1 MSFRSKRELLVQVA
15 PRYREAD
22 SSEKRVILDQF
33 VAATGYVRKYAIRL
47 LHRPAPLRVQ
57 AIQRPRE
64 RRYGKEVQE
73 ALAIAWTAA
82 NCICAKRLVPFLPAL
97 VQSLE
102 AHGHL
107 TLTDDVRTQLLA
119 MSPATADRILSALRP
134 SGRARGTTT
143 TKAGMLLKH
152 QVPVRT
158 FADWNETQ
166 PGFFEV
172 DVVAHCGTNAE
183 GMFLW
188 SLVLTD
194 VATGWTEC
202 LALRH
207 RSQDAVIDALDV
219 VRQPLPFPLL
229 GFDSDNGGEFLN
241 YGVLAYCKREG
252 ITFTRGRAYKKNDQC
267 FVEQKN
273 GSIVRQLVGYDRYEG
288 EVAYRQLAELYR
300 AARLYVN
307 FFQPSMK
314 LVTKQREGSKV
325 QRKYDAAQTPF
336 QRLVSSGILAEER
349 VQHLTRVFHA
359 LDPVRLLQQIQALQ
373 DALWRHVVPES
384 PLTTA
389 HSNLPATAQHVRF
402 DVSACLPTGEA
413 LVGDSDKRLP
423 ATTAETTTKVQKR
436 KYHRTEKSLGPRTW
450 RTRLDPFAE
459 VAAELHQ
466 WFLAAPDCT
475 AKSLLQDLQ
484 ERYPDR
490 YPDHLLRTLQRRVQI
505 WRSQVVIEFDD
516 QLIRE
521 DAILNH
527 PFPAAL
533 RAIPVNGA
541 LTLSS
546 AGVSG

>member
-1 MSFRSKRELLVQVA
+1 MSFPAKRELLVQVT

-22 SSEKRVILDQF
+22 HREKTVILDQF

-47 LHRPAPLRVQ
+47 FHKPAPLRVQ
-57 AIQRPRE
+57 TIQRPRA

-97 VQSLE
+97 VPSLE

-107 TLTDDVRTQLLA
+107 TLSDDVRTQLFA
-119 MSPATADRILSALRP
+119 ISPATADRILSPLRP
-134 SGRARGTTT
+134 GGRTRGATT
-143 TKAGMLLKH
+143 TKAGTLLKH

-172 DVVAHCGTNAE
+172 DMVAHCGTNAE

-202 LALRH
+202 LAMRH
-207 RSQDAVIDALDV
+207 RSQDAVIDALGL
-219 VRQPLPFPLL
+219 VRQLLPFALL

-241 YGVLAYCKREG
+241 YGVLDYCKHEG

-314 LVTKQREGSKV
+314 LVNKQREGSKV

-336 QRLVSSGILAEER
+336 QRLGVSGILAEDKM
-349 VQHLTRVFHA
+349 QHLTRVFHA
-359 LDPVRLLQQIQALQ
+359 LDPVRLLQQLRALQ

-384 PLTTA
+384 SQNAVHP
-389 HSNLPATAQHVRF
+389 NLPPTSQHVHF
-402 DVSACLPTGEA
+402 DITACLPVGEA
-413 LVGDSDKRLP
+413 MVDDNGRSLSP
-423 ATTAETTTKVQKR
+423 STAETTSKVQKR
-436 KYHRTEKSLGPRTW
+436 KYHRTEKSLRPRTW
-450 RTRLDPFAE
+450 RTRPDPFDE
-459 VAAELHQ
+459 VATEVHQ
-466 WFLAAPDCT
+466 WFLDAPDRT
-475 AKSLLQDLQ
+475 AKSLLQELQ
-484 ERYPDR
+484 VRYPHRYPD
-490 YPDHLLRTLQRRVQI
+490 YLLRTLQRRVHT
-505 WRSQVVIEFDD
+505 WRSRVILEFDD
-516 QLIRE
+516 HLVRE
-521 DAILNH
+521 DALLNH
-527 PFPAAL
+527 TFPVTL
-533 RAIPVNGA
+533 RAIPMAGA
-541 LTLSS
+541 IPLP
-546 AGVSG
+546 AVGG

>member
-1 MSFRSKRELLVQVA
+1 MSFPAKRELLVQVA

-22 SSEKRVILDQF
+22 TSKKTIILDQF
-33 VAATGYVRKYAIRL
+33 VAVTGYARKYAIRL
-47 LHRPAPLRVQ
+47 FHQPGPMGVQ
-57 AIQRPRE
+57 AIKRPRE
-64 RRYGKEVQE
+64 RRYGKEVRE

-102 AHGHL
+102 EHGHL
-107 TLTDDVRTQLLA
+107 SLTDDARTQLLA
-119 MSPATADRILSALRP
+119 ISPATADRILSELRP
-134 SGRARGTTT
+134 GGRVRGVTT
-143 TKAGMLLKH
+143 TKAGTLLKH

-172 DVVAHCGTNAE
+172 DMVAHCGTNAE

-202 LALRH
+202 LAMRH
-207 RSQDAVIDALDV
+207 RSQDAVIDALGL
-219 VRQPLPFPLL
+219 VRQLLPFALL

-241 YGVLAYCKREG
+241 YGVLDYCKNEG

-307 FFQPSMK
+307 FFQLSMK
-314 LVTKQREGSKV
+314 LVNKQREGSKV

-336 QRLVSSGILAEER
+336 QRLVVSGILAEEKI
-349 VQHLTRVFHA
+349 QHLTRVFHA
-359 LDPVRLLQQIQALQ
+359 LDPVRLLQQLQALQ

-384 PLTTA
+384 SLNAVHP
-389 HSNLPATAQHVRF
+389 NLPPTSQHVRF
-402 DVSACLPTGEA
+402 DITACLPVGEA
-413 LVGDSDKRLP
+413 MVDDNGRSLSP
-423 ATTAETTTKVQKR
+423 STAETTSKVQKR

-450 RTRLDPFAE
+450 RTRPDPFDE
-459 VAAELHQ
+459 VATEVHQ
-466 WFLAAPDCT
+466 WFLDAPDRT
-475 AKSLLQDLQ
+475 AKSLLQELQ
-484 ERYPDR
+484 ERYPHR
-490 YPDHLLRTLQRRVQI
+490 YPDYLLRTLQRRVHT
-505 WRSQVVIEFDD
+505 WRSRVILEFDD
-516 QLIRE
+516 HLVRE
-521 DAILNH
+521 DALLNYT
-527 PFPAAL
+527 FPVTL
-533 RAIPVNGA
+533 RAIPMTGA
-541 LTLSS
+541 IPLPEID
-546 AGVSG
+546 G

>member
-1 MSFRSKRELLVQVA
+1 
-15 PRYREAD
+15 
-22 SSEKRVILDQF
+22 
-33 VAATGYVRKYAIRL
+33 
-47 LHRPAPLRVQ
+47 
-57 AIQRPRE
+57 
-64 RRYGKEVQE
+64 
-73 ALAIAWTAA
+73 
-82 NCICAKRLVPFLPAL
+82 
-97 VQSLE
+97 
-102 AHGHL
+102 
-107 TLTDDVRTQLLA
+107 
-119 MSPATADRILSALRP
+119 
-134 SGRARGTTT
+134 
-143 TKAGMLLKH
+143 MLLKH

-172 DVVAHCGTNAE
+172 DMVAHCGTNAE

-202 LALRH
+202 LAMRH
-207 RSQDAVIDALDV
+207 RSQDAVIDALGL
-219 VRQPLPFPLL
+219 VRQLLPFALL

-241 YGVLAYCKREG
+241 YGVLDYCKHEG

-314 LVTKQREGSKV
+314 LVNKQREGSKV

-336 QRLVSSGILAEER
+336 QRLVIANILAEER
-349 VQHLTRVFHA
+349 IQHLTRVFHA

-373 DALWRHVVPES
+373 DALWRHVALES
-384 PLTTA
+384 SLTTA
-389 HSNLPATAQHVRF
+389 HANLPLTSQHVRF
-402 DVSACLPTGEA
+402 DVAACLPTGVA
-413 LVGDSDKRLP
+413 MLGDSDKCLT
-423 ATTAETTTKVQKR
+423 ASTAETTSQVQKR

-450 RTRLDPFAE
+450 RTRLDPFDE
-459 VAAELHQ
+459 VAAEVHQ
-466 WFLAAPDCT
+466 WFLNAPDRT
-475 AKSLLQDLQ
+475 AKSLLQELQ

-490 YPDHLLRTLQRRVQI
+490 YPDYLLRTLQRRVHT
-505 WRSQVVIEFDD
+505 WRGQVVIEFDD

-527 PFPAAL
+527 SFPASL
-533 RAIPVNGA
+533 RAIPVDGA

-546 AGVSG
+546 VGVSV

>member
-1 MSFRSKRELLVQVA
+1 
-15 PRYREAD
+15 
-22 SSEKRVILDQF
+22 
-33 VAATGYVRKYAIRL
+33 
-47 LHRPAPLRVQ
+47 
-57 AIQRPRE
+57 
-64 RRYGKEVQE
+64 
-73 ALAIAWTAA
+73 
-82 NCICAKRLVPFLPAL
+82 
-97 VQSLE
+97 
-102 AHGHL
+102 
-107 TLTDDVRTQLLA
+107 
-119 MSPATADRILSALRP
+119 
-134 SGRARGTTT
+134 
-143 TKAGMLLKH
+143 MLLKH

-219 VRQPLPFPLL
+219 IRQLLPFPLL

-389 HSNLPATAQHVRF
+389 HSNLPATAHHVRF

-423 ATTAETTTKVQKR
+423 ATTAETTTKVQSGSITGR
-436 KYHRTEKSLGPRTW
+436 RSRWGHAPGARASIPSPRSQ
-450 RTRLDPFAE
+450 PN
-459 VAAELHQ
+459 
-466 WFLAAPDCT
+466 CT
-475 AKSLLQDLQ
+475 SGSSLLQTVRPNPCCKTYKSVIL
-484 ERYPDR
+484 
-490 YPDHLLRTLQRRVQI
+490 TAIQI
-505 WRSQVVIEFDD
+505 TCCGRSNAGCRFGEVKWS
-516 QLIRE
+516 
-521 DAILNH
+521 
-527 PFPAAL
+527 
-533 RAIPVNGA
+533 
-541 LTLSS
+541 LSS
-546 AGVSG
+546 TTSSSAKMPSSTIHFLPPSVRFR